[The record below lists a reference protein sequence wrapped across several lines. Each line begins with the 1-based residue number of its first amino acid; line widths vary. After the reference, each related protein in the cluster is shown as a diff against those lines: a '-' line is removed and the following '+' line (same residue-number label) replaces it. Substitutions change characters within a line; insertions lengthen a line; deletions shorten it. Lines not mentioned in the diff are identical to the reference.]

1 MANETTST
9 EELEKQR
16 QMQQQQEM
24 MQRRMFTIQ
33 QICGI
38 IQNLD
43 PSTVLKTFGQYG
55 INFICPNPQISYAL
69 LTGIYQKL
77 IDSEP
82 EESLWADIFNAL
94 NASISRTNQMRY
106 TSYGVGMPGM
116 NPMMGGMGMGMPG
129 MNPMMGMGMGMGMP
143 GMNPMMGMGMMNP
156 MMGMGMPGMS
166 QPTNSN
172 QTDNQ
177 KIEGMKNFIKQNLQP
192 NYMGNNVD
200 PIVFIQLLGNY
211 KVELDFSEDKEFSYY
226 VIMAIQ
232 QAVGNMPSQQLVYV
246 LNIIYG
252 LYNTEMQKNYSKNCG
267 KNNQN
272 GMNPMMGM
280 GMMNP
285 MMGMGMPGMNPMMGM
300 GMMNPMMGGMNTMFD
315 QSQSNNMMGIGMMNP
330 MMGMGMGMPGMNP
343 MMGMGMPGMNM
354 NMPGMQNAQG
364 STSGMVW

>member
-33 QICGI
+33 QICSI

-129 MNPMMGMGMGMGMP
+129 MNPMMGMGMP

-166 QPTNSN
+166 QPTNGN

-252 LYNTEMQKNYSKNCG
+252 LYNTEMQKNYSKNGG

-280 GMMNP
+280 
-285 MMGMGMPGMNPMMGM
+285 
-300 GMMNPMMGGMNTMFD
+300 
-315 QSQSNNMMGIGMMNP
+315 GMMNP

-364 STSGMVW
+364 TSSGMVW

>member
-33 QICGI
+33 QICSI

-116 NPMMGGMGMGMPG
+116 NPMMGMGMPG

-156 MMGMGMPGMS
+156 MMGMGMGMPGMS
-166 QPTNSN
+166 QPANNN

-252 LYNTEMQKNYSKNCG
+252 LYNTEMQKNYSKNGG

-272 GMNPMMGM
+272 GMNPMMMGM

-285 MMGMGMPGMNPMMGM
+285 MMGGMPGMNPMMGM

-315 QSQSNNMMGIGMMNP
+315 QSQSNNMMGMGMMNP

-364 STSGMVW
+364 TSSGMVW